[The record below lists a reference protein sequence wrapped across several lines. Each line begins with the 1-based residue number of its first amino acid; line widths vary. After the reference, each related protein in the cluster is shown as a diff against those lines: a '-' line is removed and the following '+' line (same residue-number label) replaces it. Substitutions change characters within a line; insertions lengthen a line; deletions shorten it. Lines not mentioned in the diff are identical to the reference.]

1 MEYLH
6 YFLLTVIP
14 LMVAIDAP
22 GVLPIYLAVTENM
35 EPQEKKRIAKH
46 SVLTAFIITILFIF
60 LGRAIFNVLGILVED
75 FMIAGGVLLLIISIS
90 ELSRAGTQKM
100 TVSPTFGVVPLGTP
114 LLGGPATITTSLIL
128 AGSYGPVPVI
138 VSLVLNL
145 LLAWFIFDKAD
156 FIIRR
161 IGMNGTRII
170 TRMAS
175 LLLAA
180 IAVKMIRVGVF
191 ALISQWQGGQ

>member
-1 MEYLH
+1 MEYLG

-22 GVLPIYLAVTENM
+22 GVLPLYLAVTEHL
-35 EPQEKKRIAKH
+35 EPQEKRRIARH
-46 SVLTAFIITILFIF
+46 SVFTAFIITVLFIF
-60 LGRAIFNVLGILVED
+60 LGRAIFRILGILVED

-114 LLGGPATITTSLIL
+114 LLGGPATITTSLLL
-128 AGSYGPVPVI
+128 AGNYGPVPVI
-138 VSLVLNL
+138 ISLILNL
-145 LLAWFIFDKAD
+145 LLAWFIFDRAD
-156 FIIRR
+156 FLIRR
-161 IGMNGTRII
+161 MGMNGVRVI

-191 ALISQWQGGQ
+191 TLISQWQGGH

>member
-1 MEYLH
+1 MEYFH

-22 GVLPIYLAVTENM
+22 GVLPIYLAITENM
-35 EPQEKKRIAKH
+35 GPQEKKRIAKH
-46 SVLTAFIITILFIF
+46 SVLTAFIITVLFIF
-60 LGRAIFNVLGILVED
+60 LGKAVFTVLGILVED
-75 FMIAGGVLLLIISIS
+75 FMIAGGILLLIISIS
-90 ELSRAGTQKM
+90 ELSRAGPQKM

-114 LLGGPATITTSLIL
+114 LLGGPATITTSLVL
-128 AGSYGPVPVI
+128 AGNYGPVPVI
-138 VSLVLNL
+138 ISLILNL

-161 IGMNGTRII
+161 IGMNGARVI

>member
-1 MEYLH
+1 MEYFH

-22 GVLPIYLAVTENM
+22 GVLPIYLAITENM
-35 EPQEKKRIAKH
+35 GPQEKKRIAKH
-46 SVLTAFIITILFIF
+46 SVLTAFIITVLFIF
-60 LGRAIFNVLGILVED
+60 LGKAVFTVLGILVED
-75 FMIAGGVLLLIISIS
+75 FMIAGGILLLIISIS

-114 LLGGPATITTSLIL
+114 LLGGPATITTSLVL
-128 AGSYGPVPVI
+128 AGNYGPVPVI
-138 VSLVLNL
+138 ISLILNL

-161 IGMNGTRII
+161 IGMNGARVI